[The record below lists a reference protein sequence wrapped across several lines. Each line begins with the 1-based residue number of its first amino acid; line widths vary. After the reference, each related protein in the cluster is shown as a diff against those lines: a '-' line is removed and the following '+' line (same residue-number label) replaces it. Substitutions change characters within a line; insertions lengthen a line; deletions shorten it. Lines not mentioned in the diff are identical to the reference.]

1 MSLVRLIAWR
11 PLLAVAVVARI
22 AVGPSAPSDHAS
34 ATVEMPAD
42 RPAGPRPHRRC
53 RGPPT
58 AGRAA
63 PTGRPRPTPQ
73 RRARPI
79 LRPIPSAYDPVPDH
93 HQSRRPVQ
101 APPFAGTDVLEPP
114 MHNRTTS
121 ATTPS
126 RPGSAGTTVR
136 LQPDQVSGI
145 AGLRTR
151 PADEPGDRRLGPHR
165 AGSCRRPRSR
175 AAAGPT
181 DRRCRCALRSGSP
194 RAHRSEPRSSPAGR
208 RAGGRRP
215 RGRPRR
221 AGHARP
227 PTARAGWWRAR
238 ERPGVRSVANAGR
251 GGDRAALH
259 RGSSP
264 TRAPAKCDH

>member
-145 AGLRTR
+145 AGLRNPSEPSVFVAIISCLPPLASCH
-151 PADEPGDRRLGPHR
+151 PAGP
-165 AGSCRRPRSR
+165 CRRP
-175 AAAGPT
+175 
-181 DRRCRCALRSGSP
+181 L
-194 RAHRSEPRSSPAGR
+194 
-208 RAGGRRP
+208 
-215 RGRPRR
+215 
-221 AGHARP
+221 
-227 PTARAGWWRAR
+227 
-238 ERPGVRSVANAGR
+238 ERPSNGNGPAPCPGR
-251 GGDRAALH
+251 GVCR
-259 RGSSP
+259 
-264 TRAPAKCDH
+264 